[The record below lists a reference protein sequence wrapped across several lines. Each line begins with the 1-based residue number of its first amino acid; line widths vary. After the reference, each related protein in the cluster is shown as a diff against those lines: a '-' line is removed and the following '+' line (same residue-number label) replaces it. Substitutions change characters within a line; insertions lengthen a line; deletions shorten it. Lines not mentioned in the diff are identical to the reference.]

1 MIIFNVALGD
11 CNIEVKEPIEK
22 NEIGIPIFKFEIAW
36 SFEKTGPLNVVSDNG
51 NDARTDYAS
60 YNPLNKKARKPGE
73 FFLSN
78 HAHKSKKSK
87 IFVKDSP
94 MTKIEL

>member
-11 CNIEVKEPIEK
+11 CNIKVKEPIEK
-22 NEIGIPIFKFEIAW
+22 NEMGIPIFKFEIAW

-60 YNPLNKKARKPGE
+60 YNL
-73 FFLSN
+73 
-78 HAHKSKKSK
+78 
-87 IFVKDSP
+87 
-94 MTKIEL
+94 